1 VHGLLDRF
9 CLLDIAE
16 ISAITGFPAP
26 TVAQLYY
33 VLKDRYRINRL
44 LNAVSRL
51 EHEDRWSALAR
62 LGLRND
68 LYSAVRTLC
77 IDVLAVCGPEVT
89 ADEAIARWEE
99 ANKPRLIR
107 AAATLEET
115 AETTHHTLATLSVAV
130 RQINGLVSHSAPIP
144 T

>member
-1 VHGLLDRF
+1 M
-9 CLLDIAE
+9 
-16 ISAITGFPAP
+16 
-26 TVAQLYY
+26 
-33 VLKDRYRINRL
+33 
-44 LNAVSRL
+44 
-51 EHEDRWSALAR
+51 
-62 LGLRND
+62 
-68 LYSAVRTLC
+68 RTLC

-115 AETTHHTLATLSVAV
+115 AETTHHNLATLSVAV

-144 T
+144 TRSTATAH